1 MPTGGPRVRD
11 NVFAWR
17 APSKR
22 AARMMRVVSPL
33 LGYNNNFRHKH
44 RTFHIQTED
53 SGIKH
58 PHIIT
63 HLFADGGRIIKS
75 VKTTYAEH
83 IGSTSLRDIVKELM
97 KQQHKA
103 MIVALR
109 DGQFDA
115 IIEMSAARP
124 SIAPPPPAAIADV
137 IVPPPPP
144 PPSIPDR
151 LSDFLGEPGPN

>member
-75 VKTTYAEH
+75 VKTSYSEH
-83 IGSTSLRDIVKELM
+83 IGTERLRDIVKEMM

-103 MIVALR
+103 MIIALR
-109 DGQFDA
+109 DGQFDH
-115 IIEMSAARP
+115 IIEMAPRDSRAPQA
-124 SIAPPPPAAIADV
+124 SSTAPPGV
-137 IVPPPPP
+137 TLPPPPP

-151 LSDFLGEPGPN
+151 LSDFLGEPGP